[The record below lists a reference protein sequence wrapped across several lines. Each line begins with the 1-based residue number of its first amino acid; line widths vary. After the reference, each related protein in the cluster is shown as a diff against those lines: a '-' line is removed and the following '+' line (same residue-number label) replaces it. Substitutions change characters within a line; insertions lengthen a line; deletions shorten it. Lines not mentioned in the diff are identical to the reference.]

1 VLARFDEVLVN
12 WDADLFTIV
21 PGLEGRYRQ
30 RFGPMTV
37 ELTSAFKYF
46 QTWPIRRSTDSLS
59 FESDSKWWRN
69 ELDLDFRLPLHAF
82 GRQFRTGVYAA
93 RSELWDGL
101 EEAFRNDYLYDVGA
115 RFVIDLV
122 GVIWKT
128 EWLGI
133 GGGYFWNN
141 HVSGWTVGTDVRM
154 KF

>member
-1 VLARFDEVLVN
+1 M
-12 WDADLFTIV
+12 IV
-21 PGLEGRYRQ
+21 GEG
-30 RFGPMTV
+30 
-37 ELTSAFKYF
+37 
-46 QTWPIRRSTDSLS
+46 TWVGT
-59 FESDSKWWRN
+59 
-69 ELDLDFRLPLHAF
+69 
-82 GRQFRTGVYAA
+82 
-93 RSELWDGL
+93 
-101 EEAFRNDYLYDVGA
+101 DYLYDVGA